1 MLIFNGLHAYCV
13 AVDQY
18 IGLQNRKGPIYC
30 EIKRYRYLIAF
41 NIGIVKKK
49 AKSVQPI
56 NKFVF
61 PGIFSK

>member
-1 MLIFNGLHAYCV
+1 MLISNGLHAYCV

-49 AKSVQPI
+49 A
-56 NKFVF
+56 
-61 PGIFSK
+61 